1 MKKVISKL
9 VLFLIKRFDLKEE
22 VREVLP
28 LSPSIEI
35 TPIIKSLVV
44 RVRSERVETSISR
57 ESNYTERFMLDVL
70 DSMMLKEIR
79 KQGLIQYSR
88 RRNESNRWVYR
99 SELNLLKIVEQD
111 RYNNIMCEKVYDTRT
126 KDSF

>member
-1 MKKVISKL
+1 M
-9 VLFLIKRFDLKEE
+9 IKRFDLKEE
-22 VREVLP
+22 ERVISSLHP
-28 LSPSIEI
+28 TIEMI
-35 TPIIKSLVV
+35 PIIKSLVV
-44 RVRSERVETSISR
+44 RVRSERVEISISR
-57 ESNYTERFMLDVL
+57 GSNYSERVMLDTL

-88 RRNESNRWVYR
+88 RRSESNGWVYR